1 METKIINTEDL
12 RLARIKYYDVAHNGA
27 ELSDIEAYAFL
38 KKTGDRY
45 VNVFDILKD
54 LPVLDRS
61 IYPNV
66 MRNGEE
72 FGNRLIHV
80 CGELKDGPCYVI
92 EPFSMR
98 EVIGFDYISEEE
110 LKEFVLRSD
119 KFFVDRIKLIEEETG
134 MKRIKLQPVLKS
146 DVENMQAFQEY
157 MNRDTN
163 VKTCS
168 KSEIHMNFFFYLL
181 VFLL

>member
-12 RLARIKYYDVAHNGA
+12 KLARIKYYDTEHNGA

-38 KKTGDRY
+38 RRVGDRY

-61 IYPNV
+61 IYPNE
-66 MRNGEE
+66 RSNGEE

-98 EVIGFDYISEEE
+98 ETIGFDYISEAE

-119 KFFVDRIKLIEEETG
+119 KFFVDRINLIEQETG
-134 MKRIKLQPVLKS
+134 MRRIKLQPVLKN
-146 DVENMQAFQEY
+146 DLDNMQAFQEY
-157 MNRDTN
+157 MTRD
-163 VKTCS
+163 VEQITCS
-168 KSEIHMNFFFYLL
+168 K
-181 VFLL
+181 